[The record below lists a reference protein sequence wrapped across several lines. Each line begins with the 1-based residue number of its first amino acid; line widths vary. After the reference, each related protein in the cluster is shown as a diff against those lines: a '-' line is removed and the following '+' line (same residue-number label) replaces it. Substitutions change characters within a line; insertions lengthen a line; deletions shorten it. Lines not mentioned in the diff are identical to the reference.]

1 MTRASTKEKSNSADV
16 VETFLALSLGDLGII
31 SQRYADIP
39 ARKLRN
45 ELASF
50 HVRASLK
57 AKDCLAQTSTLER
70 FEHPRGSPSRRHPR
84 DHGATSA
91 LSPVRSPTFAI
102 NSKLKHELLVWS
114 RAKGVGHAVIR

>member
-16 VETFLALSLGDLGII
+16 VGTFLELSLGDLGII

-39 ARKLRN
+39 ACKLRN

-57 AKDCLAQTSTLER
+57 AKDCLAQTSILEG
-70 FEHPRGSPSRRHPR
+70 FEHPCGGPSRRHAR
-84 DHGATSA
+84 DYGATSA
-91 LSPVRSPTFAI
+91 LSPVRSPDI
-102 NSKLKHELLVWS
+102 CH
-114 RAKGVGHAVIR
+114 

>member
-16 VETFLALSLGDLGII
+16 VGTFLALSLGDLGII

-57 AKDCLAQTSTLER
+57 AKDCLLKLAHWNGSSTLAGAPHADIPATTEPP
-70 FEHPRGSPSRRHPR
+70 PR
-84 DHGATSA
+84 
-91 LSPVRSPTFAI
+91 
-102 NSKLKHELLVWS
+102 
-114 RAKGVGHAVIR
+114 